1 MENERPGKDY
11 QGQKVQFCTDGK
23 YRWLYEM
30 DMVTNPTIFLT
41 VFKIFFWIILVGW
54 LVFGFFLC
62 VIHGDWKGLMDM
74 GKAMLIVLALFA
86 VLTLLGVLILAAV
99 YGGKYKVLFEMDDK
113 GIKHIQLPAQAAE
126 AKKLGILTAFFGIAT
141 KKPGVAGAGMV
152 SAGKTASTSEFDTV
166 RRVTARRAMHLIKV
180 NQLLERNQVYVSD
193 DDFDFVYNY
202 IKSRCINAD

>member
-41 VFKIFFWIILVGW
+41 VFKVFFWIILVGW
-54 LVFGFFLC
+54 LVFGFFLY

-141 KKPGVAGAGMV
+141 KKPGVAGAGML
-152 SAGKTASTSEFDTV
+152 SAGKTASTSEFDKV
-166 RRVTARRAMHLIKV
+166 RRVTARRALHLIKV